1 MGNKRHRR
9 RQSLGVLVISCSL
22 PVAAQST
29 TPKEVQAIFAHG
41 QKALADKQYPAAR
54 EDFSRLLRLGVRTA
68 PVYSNLGV
76 VYLHSGRPDE
86 AIKMLESAERLAPTV
101 AGIRLNLGLAYFR
114 EREFKLAAPYF
125 GEVLSL
131 DPNHVQ
137 ARYLQGICA
146 FMTDNFQAAV
156 DSLQPLFAQESN
168 DLEYL
173 FMLGISDGML
183 KRSEESQQVF
193 AQLVKAGGDTPHLH
207 LLLGKAYLA
216 LGDLNAADEELTKA
230 DKDGPLPYAHYY
242 RGIVAQKQ
250 GQMDRAADEFAQEV
264 ALIPNN
270 PWAFRE
276 LAIIKVDRGDVRGAT
291 QLLERG
297 VTNNPDTPDL
307 YAALGRTYLQSANAR
322 SAVPALKR
330 AISLDPRNG
339 TYHFQL
345 ARAYLAEGLHQKADE
360 EMAQTRAL
368 SNGGVAGQME
378 LLSRG
383 PADTATP

>member
-1 MGNKRHRR
+1 
-9 RQSLGVLVISCSL
+9 LLAVSCCL
-22 PVAAQST
+22 PVAAQSI
-29 TPKEVQAIFAHG
+29 TPKQVQAIFAHG
-41 QKALADKQYPAAR
+41 EKALADKQYPAAR
-54 EDFSRLLRLGVRTA
+54 EDFSRLLRLGVHTA

-76 VYLHSGRPDE
+76 VYLRSGRPDE
-86 AIKMLESAERLAPTV
+86 AIKMLESAEQLAPTV

-114 EREFKLAAPYF
+114 EREFRLASRYF

-131 DPNHVQ
+131 EPNHVQ
-137 ARYLQGICA
+137 ARYLQGICG
-146 FMTDNFQAAV
+146 FMTDDFQAAV
-156 DSLQPLFAQESN
+156 DSLQPLYAQEAT

-183 KRSEESQQVF
+183 KRTEESQQVF

-216 LGDLNAADEELTKA
+216 LGDLNAADEELMKA
-230 DKDGPLPYAHYY
+230 SKDGPLPYAHYY
-242 RGIVAQKQ
+242 RGVVAQKQ
-250 GQMDRAADEFAQEV
+250 GQMDHAADEFAQEV

-270 PWAFRE
+270 PWAFKQ

-307 YAALGRTYLQSANAR
+307 YAALGRTYLQSANPR
-322 SAVPALKR
+322 SAVPVLKR

-345 ARAYLAEGLHQKADE
+345 ARAYQAEGLHQKAEE

-368 SNGGVAGQME
+368 SNGGTPGQME